1 MKRTVTEIIYQR
13 GSTSILSRQ
22 KKKIKFEAIS
32 TVIIQTEKK
41 DKKKNKIVMLDSI
54 SPSK

>member
-1 MKRTVTEIIYQR
+1 MQRTVTEIIYQR

-32 TVIIQTEKK
+32 IVIIQTEKK
-41 DKKKNKIVMLDSI
+41 DKKKNKNVMLDSI